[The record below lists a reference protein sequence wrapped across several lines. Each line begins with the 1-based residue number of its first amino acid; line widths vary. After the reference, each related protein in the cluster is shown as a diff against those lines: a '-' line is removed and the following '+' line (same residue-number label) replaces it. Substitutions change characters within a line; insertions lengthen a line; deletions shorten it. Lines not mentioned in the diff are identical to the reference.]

1 MEKKKADEIGC
12 RVAGQMFS
20 NVCLIFSSECVFVKK
35 KKKVDEIGCRVAGQP
50 PRPKNHLTLE
60 QRTARCRLR
69 HKIPH
74 ADYISL
80 TFLRCAFSNGLT
92 LTHSRT
98 NVRIYLYK

>member
-50 PRPKNHLTLE
+50 PRPKNHLTLAKNCPM
-60 QRTARCRLR
+60 QAAAQNSAC
-69 HKIPH
+69 
-74 ADYISL
+74 
-80 TFLRCAFSNGLT
+80 
-92 LTHSRT
+92 
-98 NVRIYLYK
+98 